1 MIPYLLSNCDYI
13 KVFYINSQEFC
24 MRILAIESSCDE
36 TSVAVLSDKHQVLNL
51 EFSLVNSQIKEHS
64 KYGGVVPEVAARL
77 HVPNLVKMLSEL
89 NEKYDWKDF
98 DYIAVTAGPG
108 LITSLM
114 IGAESAKI
122 IAHLLN
128 RPLVIVNHLT
138 AHLNSVLINKPL
150 SAITFPALG
159 LIVSGGHTEL
169 LYLSRLHEYK
179 VLGRTRDDAV
189 GEAYDKVAKLLGLAY
204 PGGPIVSKR
213 AANVDKDYYKF
224 PRPMYDSPNFDFSFS
239 GLKTA
244 ILYKTQE
251 YKKLTPRLVDKIC
264 YAFQEAVLDVL
275 QHKIMR
281 AAKKYPGVKSLIVAG
296 GVSANQRLR
305 EVFQAKFSG
314 FELHF
319 PEFQFCGDNAAMI
332 AVDAYLQIKFQN
344 KAQILNGASDL
355 SRLRPNPNWEIN
367 KSIWRR

>member
-1 MIPYLLSNCDYI
+1 
-13 KVFYINSQEFC
+13 

-36 TSVAVLSDKHQVLNL
+36 TSVAVLSDKRQFLNL
-51 EFSLVNSQIKEHS
+51 EFSLVNSQIKEHQ

-77 HVPNLVKMLSEL
+77 HVPNLVKMLSVV
-89 NEKYDWKDF
+89 NEKYAWKDF

-114 IGAESAKI
+114 IGSESAKI

-128 RPLVIVNHLT
+128 RPLIIVNHLT
-138 AHLNSVLINKPL
+138 AHLNSVLINKSL
-150 SAITFPALG
+150 NSVKFPAIG

-179 VLGRTRDDAV
+179 VLGKTRDDAV

-204 PGGPIVSKR
+204 PGGPILSKR
-213 AANVDKDYYKF
+213 AENVDKDYYDF

-239 GLKTA
+239 GLKTSV
-244 ILYKTQE
+244 LYKSQE
-251 YKKLTPRLVDKIC
+251 YTKLTPKIIDRIS
-264 YAFQEAVLDVL
+264 YAFQEAVIDVL
-275 QHKIMR
+275 QHKIKR
-281 AAKKYPGVKSLIVAG
+281 ALKKYPEVKSLVVAG

-305 EVFQAKFSG
+305 QVFTEKFSDL
-314 FELHF
+314 ELHF
-319 PEFQFCGDNAAMI
+319 PELQFCGDNAAMI
-332 AVDAYLQIKFQN
+332 AADAYLQVKFQN
-344 KAQILNGASDL
+344 KTQILNGASDL
-355 SRLRPNPNWEIN
+355 SRLRPHPNWEIN